1 MEGSMKNNK
10 SLKQLGPNFFFPCLL
25 ILVFSTISFGQQV
38 KSNPPSLAILPFS
51 TTGMSGETI
60 QTLETLLRQDLNQT
74 EKYSVI
80 PESQTY
86 EASGEKACSEIRCAV
101 EIGKKLSAQYVVL
114 GSLTQ
119 LGEKVIFH
127 YQLID
132 IQSAQSVFSDEVSA
146 PHLEDMD
153 VVMKRVATSIVS
165 GQPVTQTA
173 KVDNIMEAETE
184 TPRRRAARGY
194 WGIDFGYLYPT
205 NGYDDDDRS
214 FTMDLRIGRE
224 INQIAVGT
232 LFAGRKGFSAN
243 VYASYLFT
251 KTDICP
257 FLGGA
262 FGFHW
267 VNHEKRYDSYVYEDE
282 DNKST
287 DGFEFTANGGLRLFR
302 TYDFQ
307 ILLNFDYIVT
317 MNDYNDQAVVF
328 TIGMLR

>member
-1 MEGSMKNNK
+1 MKNNK
-10 SLKQLGPNFFFPCLL
+10 SLKQLGPTFFFPCLL

-127 YQLID
+127 YQLVNVP
-132 IQSAQSVFSDEVSA
+132 SAQSVFSDEVSA

-267 VNHEKRYDSYVYEDE
+267 VNHKEYEEYSDPYVYEGE
-282 DNKST
+282 NKKST
-287 DGFEFTANGGLRLFR
+287 DGFEFTGNGGIRLFR